1 MYALIDCNNFYVSCE
16 RVFQPELR
24 GKAGVVLSNNDGC
37 TIARSEEAKEL
48 GIKMGTPF
56 FLIEPLEK
64 QGKIWWRSSNYSLY
78 QDMMRR
84 ITAIIGEFWPEIEV
98 YSIDESFC
106 SLHLFKG
113 FDLYEMAIQ
122 LRAKVI
128 QYTGVPVCVGIG
140 PTRTLAKA
148 ANRVAKKWFKQDG
161 VFFIND
167 ELSRMFALKKLEIGD
182 VWGIGPRNAAKLIK
196 VSINTAW
203 DFAQLNNYEYIHK
216 RFTITGLRTWYE
228 LNGKAVLKME
238 YEAEDKKGISTGRSF
253 GQKTDDY
260 NILEDALSAF
270 VQNSAPKLRA
280 QRSLCGQIQ
289 VFLLTSLFEKKKS
302 IIRSAALNMDLA
314 IPTNITQELLKYA
327 IEALKR
333 IYKPGYPYQKIG
345 VYLTNFT
352 PEDSGQLYLLDDP
365 AKRERLLQVSK
376 LADGLNNRF
385 GKDFVRFAAMGY
397 ERKWRMRQCSLSNR
411 YTTRANELLTI
422 GDHQFL
428 LGTQDQQPINREDGT
443 DAYC

>member
-1 MYALIDCNNFYVSCE
+1 MYALIDGNNFYVSCE

-37 TIARSEEAKEL
+37 AIARSEEAKEL

-106 SLHLFKG
+106 SLHLFKV
-113 FDLYEMAIQ
+113 FDLYEMAVQ

-128 QYTGVPVCVGIG
+128 KYTGVPVCVGIG

-167 ELSRMFALKKLEIGD
+167 DLSRMFALKKLEIGD
-182 VWGIGPRNAAKLIK
+182 VWGIGPRNAAKLTK
-196 VSINTAW
+196 VGINTAW

-228 LNGKAVLKME
+228 LNGKPVLKME
-238 YEAEDKKGISTGRSF
+238 YEVEDKKGISTGRSF

-260 NILEDALSAF
+260 KVLEDALCTF

-280 QRSLCGQIQ
+280 QHSFCGQLQ
-289 VFLLTSLFEKKKS
+289 VFLLTSMFEKNKS
-302 IIRSAALNMDLA
+302 TIRSAAINMDIA

-327 IEALKR
+327 IESLKR
-333 IYKPGYPYQKIG
+333 IYKPGFPYQKIG
-345 VYLTNFT
+345 IYITKFS

-365 AKRERLLQVSK
+365 AKREKLLQVSK
-376 LADGLNNRF
+376 LADGLNSRF

-397 ERKWRMRQCSLSNR
+397 ERKWRMRQSSLSNR
-411 YTTRANELLTI
+411 YTTRANELLEI
-422 GDHQFL
+422 GDHSAFIIHKVIQSPKRAF
-428 LGTQDQQPINREDGT
+428 
-443 DAYC
+443 

>member
-37 TIARSEEAKEL
+37 AIARSEEAKEL
-48 GIKMGTPF
+48 GVKMGTPF
-56 FLIEPLEK
+56 FMIEPLAKE
-64 QGKIWWRSSNYSLY
+64 GKIWWRSSNYSLY

-84 ITAIIGEFWPEIEV
+84 ITAIIGEFWPEIEI

-122 LRAKVI
+122 IRTKVL

-148 ANRVAKKWFKQDG
+148 ANRIAKKWFKQDG
-161 VFFIND
+161 VFQITD
-167 ELSRMFALKKLEIGD
+167 DISRMFALKKLEIGD
-182 VWGIGPRNAAKLIK
+182 VWGIGPRNASKLTK
-196 VSINTAW
+196 VGINTAW
-203 DFAQLNNYEYIHK
+203 DFAQVNNYEYIHK

-260 NILEDALSAF
+260 KVLEDALSAF

-280 QRSLCGQIQ
+280 QGSLCGQLQ
-289 VFLLTSLFEKKKS
+289 VFLLTSLFERNKFS
-302 IIRSAALNMDLA
+302 IRSAALNMDIA
-314 IPTNITQELLKYA
+314 IPTNITQDLLKYA
-327 IEALKR
+327 IETLKR
-333 IYKPGYPYQKIG
+333 IYRPGFPYQKIG
-345 VYLTNFT
+345 VYLTKFT
-352 PEDSGQLYLLDDP
+352 PQDSGQLYLLDDP
-365 AKRERLLQVSK
+365 IKRERLLQVSK
-376 LADGLNNRF
+376 LADNLNQRF

-397 ERKWRMRQCSLSNR
+397 ERKWRMRQSSLSNR
-411 YTTRANELLTI
+411 YTTRANELLEI
-422 GDHQFL
+422 GDHSIY
-428 LGTQDQQPINREDGT
+428 TNPIL
-443 DAYC
+443 